1 MRKNHN
7 SLLKPTTAKR
17 VLFFIIADAIFSLLS
32 LLLAY
37 TLRYSFS
44 IPPIAWHDFWKIYLV
59 ITFIKIVFLYLFK
72 QYHFTWRYYGLS
84 EARKL
89 LLALIG
95 AYSVAIFLLF
105 PLHEKVLLFPR
116 SALFIDFFLSL
127 VFLAAVRIAKR
138 VWIESTKHKS
148 IKTCAIYGISP
159 NTKNLIDAFFSGE
172 LDYKP
177 LAIIDNNRSGNF
189 LSSIPILSEEKFWQH
204 LTPDALIIAT
214 KLEPKKLQDLEKK
227 AKEHGIDEIKIATLT
242 KEPLRNLEI
251 EDLLA
256 RKPRD
261 LDSKAIGEFIKN
273 KRVLIT
279 GAGGSIGSELVQQ
292 CFAYGAKEVI
302 GVEISEYNLYVI
314 SEKHPSLIPYLCDV
328 TQYNEI
334 ASIIQKYKPDIILH
348 AAAYKHVPLAE
359 LNPQATVK
367 NNILGTKNCID
378 AAIAHEVP
386 HFVLISTDKAV
397 NPTNIMGATK
407 RVCEL
412 YAQSVPSH
420 NTTICAV
427 RFGNVLGSS
436 GSVIPKFKA
445 QIEQGGPITVTHP
458 EITRYFMLTSEACQL
473 VLQAATIA
481 KGKEIFILDMGE
493 PVKIVDLAKKMMEI
507 YNKEVPIKFIGLR
520 PGEKLYEEI
529 LLEGAEEPTRYE
541 SIYIAK
547 PDPIDFAKLK
557 EKIEKLLQTQDPQK
571 IITLLQELVPEFHHT
586 PHR

>member
-1 MRKNHN
+1 MRNDQRAFLRATTTKRA
-7 SLLKPTTAKR
+7 LLFLLADL
-17 VLFFIIADAIFSLLS
+17 VLSYFS

-37 TLRYSFS
+37 ALRFNFS
-44 IPPIAWHDFWKIYLV
+44 IPPIAWRDFWDIYGV
-59 ITFIKIVFLYLFK
+59 VVTIKIVVLYLFK
-72 QYHFTWRYYGLS
+72 QYHFTWRYYGLF
-84 EARKL
+84 EARRL
-89 LLALIG
+89 LLAHII
-95 AYSVAIFLLF
+95 AYGISILLLF
-105 PLHEKVLLFPR
+105 PFHNKTLFFPR

-127 VFLAAVRIAKR
+127 FFLAALRIAKR
-138 VWIESTKHKS
+138 LWLESITNKS

-159 NTKNLIDAFFSGE
+159 STKNLIDAFFNGE

-177 LAIIDNNRSGNF
+177 LAIIDDERAGGY
-189 LSSIPILSEEKFWQH
+189 IGQVPIIKPDRFWCH
-204 LTPDALIIAT
+204 LAPDALIIART
-214 KLEPKKLQDLEKK
+214 LAPQELRSIETRAKKC
-227 AKEHGIDEIKIATLT
+227 GIKEIKLASLT

-256 RKPRD
+256 RNPKD
-261 LDSKAIGEFIKN
+261 LDIKAIGQFIQGKT
-273 KRVLIT
+273 VLIT
-279 GAGGSIGSELVQQ
+279 GAGGSIGSELVRQ
-292 CFAYGAKEVI
+292 CFHYGAKEVI
-302 GVEISEYNLYVI
+302 AAELSEYNLYNI
-314 SEKHPSLIPYLCDV
+314 SEEFPRLIPYLCNI
-328 TQYNEI
+328 TEYEEI
-334 ASIIQKYKPDIILH
+334 DRIIKKHKPHILLH

-378 AAIAHEVP
+378 AAIANGVE

-397 NPTNIMGATK
+397 NPTNVMGATK

-420 NTTICAV
+420 KTTISAV

-436 GSVIPKFKA
+436 GSVIPKFKK
-445 QIEQGGPITVTHP
+445 QIENGGPLTITHP
-458 EITRYFMLTSEACQL
+458 DITRYFMLINEACQL

-520 PGEKLYEEI
+520 PGEKLFEEL

-547 PDPIDFAKLK
+547 ATPVNFATLQR
-557 EKIEKLLQTQDPQK
+557 EIEKLLAAKEPSE
-571 IITLLQELVPEFHHT
+571 IITLLARIVPEFRHT